1 MHKAKRILTVDD
13 DRKNVNLLTNLLE
26 SLGYDSEPAYSGA
39 EALEKLNGDI
49 DLVLLDAMMP
59 DMDGFDVTRR
69 IRSHEELWDIPV
81 MMVTILSSK
90 EDRLRAVEAGANDFI
105 CKPIDRLELRV
116 RVASLLKMKEAQ
128 DRIKASLREKEA
140 LLREVHHRVKNN
152 FAVMSSLLRLQARH
166 MKDEALRNLLK
177 ETEFRIQCM
186 GLVHEKLH
194 QSETLGDI
202 NVRRYLTSLIENL
215 IDSYGAMER
224 NIRVQSHIE
233 RMSLGVDSAI
243 AIGFITSELF
253 SNCLKHAFPADR
265 AGRITIGLKAL
276 ENEEIELSVADDGV
290 GLPEEVDWENLRSL
304 GIDLAR
310 TFARQ
315 LGGELEMVSC
325 RGTEFIIRF
334 KEVCRNEKGP
344 SCCHGT

>member
-1 MHKAKRILTVDD
+1 MNKAKRILTVDD
-13 DRKNVNLLTNLLE
+13 DRKNVYLLQHLLE

-39 EALEKLNGDI
+39 EALEKLNSDI

-69 IRSHEELWDIPV
+69 IRSHVEFSDVPI
-81 MMVTILSSK
+81 MMVTILSGK

-116 RVASLLKMKEAQ
+116 RTASLLKMKEAQ
-128 DRIKASLREKEA
+128 DRIKTALREKEA

-166 MKDEALRNLLK
+166 MKDEALKNLLK

-194 QSETLGDI
+194 QSETLGEI
-202 NVRRYLTSLIENL
+202 NVRRYLMSLIENL

-224 NIRVQSHIE
+224 NIRVRSNID
-233 RMSLGVDSAI
+233 RVSLGVDSAI
-243 AIGFITSELF
+243 PIGFITAELF
-253 SNCLKHAFPADR
+253 SNCLKHAFPNDG
-265 AGRITIGLKAL
+265 AGEITISLKTPRDG
-276 ENEEIELSVADDGV
+276 EFELSVADDGV
-290 GLPEEVDWENLRSL
+290 GLPVGVDWENLNSL

-315 LGGELEMVSC
+315 LGGHLEMEN
-325 RGTEFIIRF
+325 RQGTQFTIRF
-334 KEVCRNEKGP
+334 RDACPDETTESFSRE
-344 SCCHGT
+344 T